1 MEHNIKRCSRSSSS
15 NGKNNLIKSHGPI
28 AFLCLDSEEVAIIWK
43 SLGMIGTLGH
53 TLARTWDW
61 GPSLYLAWAQ
71 LITAR
76 QSAVGPVPRARED
89 VRDGALSES
98 CDTLRT
104 LVQRC
109 YMTLGCHYV
118 KWQWYNNSRVTMMMM
133 RVWPLASDIRDII
146 MSDRR
151 SSILD
156 MIRGRGKEA
165 ARRERDAPGLERWV
179 LGSEDLM
186 QSRVSF
192 VHFDKLWCICGKKLQ
207 TPIISNCNISG
218 HHLFICIFGC
228 WCRGHSQAVRRIGG
242 KELKNSAN
250 VFGSAKRPVYLVL
263 AFTNVWVIMSE
274 KWYIDQICC
283 GSNLQSCCCC
293 CCCCCNCC
301 WILNAICKRKQH
313 RGLLQI

>member
-1 MEHNIKRCSRSSSS
+1 M
-15 NGKNNLIKSHGPI
+15 
-28 AFLCLDSEEVAIIWK
+28 
-43 SLGMIGTLGH
+43 LGFRGSGNYLKVSWYDRDTGTH
-53 TLARTWDW
+53 TGLARTWDW

-89 VRDGALSES
+89 VSDGALSES

-192 VHFDKLWCICGKKLQ
+192 VHFDKLWCMWEKTPDTDNQQLQ
-207 TPIISNCNISG
+207 
-218 HHLFICIFGC
+218 HL
-228 WCRGHSQAVRRIGG
+228 
-242 KELKNSAN
+242 
-250 VFGSAKRPVYLVL
+250 RPSFVHLYL
-263 AFTNVWVIMSE
+263 W
-274 KWYIDQICC
+274 
-283 GSNLQSCCCC
+283 
-293 CCCCCNCC
+293 
-301 WILNAICKRKQH
+301 
-313 RGLLQI
+313 LLMQRP

>member
-1 MEHNIKRCSRSSSS
+1 
-15 NGKNNLIKSHGPI
+15 
-28 AFLCLDSEEVAIIWK
+28 
-43 SLGMIGTLGH
+43 MIGTLGH
-53 TLARTWDW
+53 TLAWPGPETGAHLSTWPGLSW
-61 GPSLYLAWAQ
+61 SQPGSQQ
-71 LITAR
+71 LVRCHGREKTWETELWV
-76 QSAVGPVPRARED
+76 SPVTPW
-89 VRDGALSES
+89 
-98 CDTLRT
+98 T

-179 LGSEDLM
+179 LGSEDLV

-218 HHLFICIFGC
+218 HHLFICISGC
-228 WCRGHSQAVRRIGG
+228 WCWGQA
-242 KELKNSAN
+242 
-250 VFGSAKRPVYLVL
+250 
-263 AFTNVWVIMSE
+263 
-274 KWYIDQICC
+274 
-283 GSNLQSCCCC
+283 
-293 CCCCCNCC
+293 C
-301 WILNAICKRKQH
+301 WWQRAEEQC
-313 RGLLQI
+313 